1 MNLREMLP
9 DDLDACVN
17 LLMETY
23 NPPPWNNHW
32 TQETGTRYLSEL
44 MSNNNFIGYVITE
57 SDRITGAMFS
67 HRKTWWT
74 NDEIFIDELFIKPDR
89 QRQGYGEKLIAQAEK
104 LSKELG
110 LGGVT
115 LLTNKYHPAKLFYE
129 KNGYV
134 AAEHV
139 LFMYKEST

>member
-1 MNLREMLP
+1 MNLRQTLP
-9 DDLDACVN
+9 DDLNACVN

-32 TQETGTRYLSEL
+32 TQDTGTKYLSEL
-44 MSNNNFIGYVITE
+44 MSNDNFIGYVITE
-57 SDRITGAMFS
+57 ADMIIGAMFAR
-67 HRKTWWT
+67 RKTWWT
-74 NDEIFIDELFIKPDR
+74 NDEIFIDELFIKPDC
-89 QRQGYGEKLIAQAEK
+89 QRQGYGGKLIAQAEK

-115 LLTNKYHPAKLFYE
+115 LLTNKYHPAKLFYD
-129 KNGYV
+129 KNGYIV
-134 AAEHV
+134 AEHV

>member
-1 MNLREMLP
+1 MNLRKMQP

-32 TQETGTRYLSEL
+32 TQATGTKYLSEL
-44 MSNNNFIGYVITE
+44 VLNDNFIGYVITE
-57 SDRITGAMFS
+57 SGMLLGALFAR
-67 HRKTWWT
+67 RKTWWT
-74 NDEIFIDELFIKPDR
+74 NDEIFIDELFIKPDY
-89 QRQGYGEKLIAQAEK
+89 QRQGYGEKLIGQAEK
-104 LSKELG
+104 LAKEWG

-129 KNGYV
+129 KHGYT

-139 LFMYKEST
+139 LFMYKETE

>member
-9 DDLDACVN
+9 DDLNACVT

-32 TQETGTRYLSEL
+32 TQDTGTRYLSEL
-44 MSNNNFIGYVITE
+44 MSNEHFIGYVITE
-57 SDRITGAMFS
+57 SDMITGAMFA

-74 NDEIFIDELFIKPDR
+74 NDEFFIDELFVKPDR
-89 QRQGYGEKLIAQAEK
+89 QRQGHGGKLIAQAEK

-129 KNGYV
+129 KNGYI